1 MRDDFVFSLPPQ
13 YSMITAGE
21 KYYILGKM
29 PRRQMNI
36 SARLYALLQKLI
48 NGRDE
53 IELSNKDWQNLFT
66 LAARGYLK
74 INRSERER
82 QNYPKVSVIIPVKNR
97 PEDLKDCLNSFN
109 KLDWPKD
116 ALEIIVV
123 DDGST
128 DETPQIAENLG
139 AIVIKKEKSEGPAA
153 ARNLGAK
160 SASGEYLAFIDSDCT
175 VDADWLQILIPWV
188 ESPTIGAVGGFVAS
202 YFTASALDRYEEA
215 SSSLNMGKR
224 LLYEGNTES
233 NFYVPSCNLV
243 VKTKVFQKVKGFNP
257 AMHLGED
264 VDFCWRM
271 RSFGYGLLY
280 VPEGRAWHKHRN
292 ILGQMLK
299 RRLQYGTSEA
309 DLYGRHQEKKKLF
322 PVPLSSLVCYI
333 GCTLALLSTDWWWL
347 LLLIPGF
354 ILDINRKLKLCRLIG
369 EKMGYKDLIYATFRN
384 VFAFFYYLSFHIIR
398 YYLLFLVIIAIFWHN
413 LIFWLILSLLLAVA
427 VDYKLRKPKLNFFS
441 FCYFYLLEQIYYQTG
456 VAIGCYKH
464 KYIKCYVV
472 KWQLIK

>member
-1 MRDDFVFSLPPQ
+1 MRTNFVFSLPAQ
-13 YSMITAGE
+13 YSMVKAGE
-21 KYYILGKM
+21 KYYILGQM

-36 SARLYALLQKLI
+36 SPGLYALLQKLI
-48 NGRDE
+48 HGQEDVAPAE
-53 IELSNKDWQNLFT
+53 KDWQNIFT

-74 INRSERER
+74 IERSQIKRA
-82 QNYPKVSVIIPVKNR
+82 YYAKVSVIIPVKNR
-97 PEDLKDCLNSFN
+97 PEDLADCLHSLNQ
-109 KLDWPKD
+109 LDWPKD

-139 AIVIKKEKSEGPAA
+139 AVVIRKAHSEGPAA

-160 SASGEYLAFIDSDCT
+160 SATGEYLAFIDSDCT
-175 VDADWLQILIPWV
+175 VESDWLHILMPWA

-202 YFTASALDRYEEA
+202 YYTESALDRYEEA

-233 NFYVPSCNLV
+233 NFYVPSCNLIV
-243 VKTKVFQKVKGFNP
+243 NAKVFQEVNGFNP

-271 RSFGYGLLY
+271 RSRGYGLLY
-280 VPEGRAWHKHRN
+280 VPEGKAWHKHRN

-309 DLYGRHQEKKKLF
+309 DLYGRHREKKKLF
-322 PVPLSSLVCYI
+322 PVPLSALICYI
-333 GCTLALLSTDWWWL
+333 GFTLAILCGSLWWL
-347 LLLIPGF
+347 LLLILGF
-354 ILDINRKLKLCRLIG
+354 ALDIKRKTKLCRLIG
-369 EKMGYKDLIYATFRN
+369 EKMSFWSLSYATFRN
-384 VFAFFYYLSFHIIR
+384 IFAFFYYLSFHIIR
-398 YYLLFLVIIAIFWHN
+398 YYFLFLLVISVFWHN
-413 LIFWLILSLLLAVA
+413 LLLWLLFSLFLAA
-427 VDYKLRKPKLNFFS
+427 IVDYKLRKPRLNFFS
-441 FCYFYLLEQIYYQTG
+441 FWYFYLLEQIYYQTG
-456 VAIGCYKH
+456 VATGCYKH
-464 KYIKCYVV
+464 KYFKCYMV